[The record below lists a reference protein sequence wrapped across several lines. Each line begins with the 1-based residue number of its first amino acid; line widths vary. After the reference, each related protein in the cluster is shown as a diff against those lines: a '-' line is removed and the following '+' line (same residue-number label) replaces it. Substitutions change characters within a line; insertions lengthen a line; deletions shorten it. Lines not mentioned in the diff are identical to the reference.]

1 MTKQKYALWTR
12 QESPKSKSWL
22 DIFNAFVFG
31 GLICSIGQILIFGYE
46 ALEFADLSPVL
57 ASCTLILI
65 SASLTCL
72 NVYDKIA
79 RHAGAGTLVPITG
92 FANSMVSAAMEF
104 KTEGY
109 ILGLGAKMFS
119 IAGPVIVYGISA
131 SVIYGAL
138 FLLFR

>member
-12 QESPKSKSWL
+12 QESPRSQGSV

-31 GLICSIGQILIFGYE
+31 GAICSVGQLLIFGYE
-46 ALEFADLSPVL
+46 ALGFADLSPVL
-57 ASCTLILI
+57 ASCTLILL
-65 SASLTCL
+65 SAVLTL
-72 NVYDKIA
+72 FNVYDKIA

-119 IAGPVIVYGISA
+119 IAGPVIVYGIGT